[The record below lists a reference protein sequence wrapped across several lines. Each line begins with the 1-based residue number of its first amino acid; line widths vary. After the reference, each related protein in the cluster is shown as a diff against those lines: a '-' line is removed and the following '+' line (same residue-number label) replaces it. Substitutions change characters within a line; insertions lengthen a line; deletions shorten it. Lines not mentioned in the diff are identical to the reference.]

1 MELQQTIEIECPYCG
16 ETISVIVDCSIE
28 YQDYIEDCSVCCR
41 PVSLAVTV
49 DGELVHVVP
58 RHENE

>member
-1 MELQQTIEIECPYCG
+1 MELQQSVEIQCPYCG

-28 YQDYIEDCSVCCR
+28 FQDYIEDCSVCCR
-41 PVSLAVTV
+41 PISLAIHADEDQVKV
-49 DGELVHVVP
+49 IP

>member
-1 MELQQTIEIECPYCG
+1 MELQQTLEIQCPYCG
-16 ETISVIVDCSIE
+16 EMISVIVDCSIE

-41 PVSLAVTV
+41 PISLAVSV
-49 DGELVHVVP
+49 DDEQVNVVP